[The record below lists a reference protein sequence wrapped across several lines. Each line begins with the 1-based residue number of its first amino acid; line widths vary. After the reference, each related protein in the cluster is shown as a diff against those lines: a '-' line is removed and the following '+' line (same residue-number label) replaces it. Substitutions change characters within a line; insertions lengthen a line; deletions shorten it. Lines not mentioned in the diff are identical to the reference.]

1 MNGQQLHPE
10 GESPGK
16 LEDKE
21 HQNIYESCLLTSI
34 STISTISSH
43 RIWHFGFEVR
53 LNRRESK
60 FVFVVT

>member
-1 MNGQQLHPE
+1 MNGQQLHPK

-16 LEDKE
+16 LEDNE
-21 HQNIYESCLLTSI
+21 HQISYESCLPTSI
-34 STISTISSH
+34 VTIKIIPSH

-60 FVFVVT
+60 NIFVVT

>member
-10 GESPGK
+10 GESPGD
-16 LEDKE
+16 LEENE
-21 HQNIYESCLLTSI
+21 HQISYESYLPTSI
-34 STISTISSH
+34 VTIKTFSSH
-43 RIWHFGFEVR
+43 RIWHCGFEVR